1 MIDLDPFSILV
12 TILYVGVLYVF
23 LSKFFFGPVTRI
35 LEERRA
41 AIEGR
46 LEQAQNRIEEIEK
59 KTVEYEAAIRG
70 ARAEAYRQQEA
81 IRDSALEEKARLLAE
96 ARAEAEKLIDEARA
110 RLGAETAAAKKLLAS
125 EIDALA
131 TRLSETLLQDQRG

>member
-12 TILYVGVLYVF
+12 TILYVGLLYVF

-46 LEQAQNRIEEIEK
+46 LEQAENRIAEVEK
-59 KTVEYEAAIRG
+59 KTAEYEAAIRE
-70 ARAEAYRQQEA
+70 ARSEGYRNQET
-81 IRDSALEEKARLLAE
+81 IRGGALEDKARLLAE
-96 ARAEAEKLIDEARA
+96 AREEAEKLIDEARA
-110 RLGAETAAAKKLLAS
+110 RLAAETADAKKRLES

-131 TRLSETLLQDQRG
+131 ARLSETLLPDQSG

>member
-1 MIDLDPFSILV
+1 MIDLDPFSILA

-46 LEQAQNRIEEIEK
+46 LEQAHNRIEEIEK
-59 KTVEYEAAIRG
+59 KSAEYEAAIRG
-70 ARAEAYRQQEA
+70 IRSEAYRQQEA
-81 IRDSALEEKARLLAE
+81 NRDSALEEKARLLAE
-96 ARAEAEKLIDEARA
+96 AREEAEKLVDEARA
-110 RLGAETAAAKKLLAS
+110 RLGAETAAAKKRLAS

-131 TRLSETLLQDQRG
+131 TRLSETLLQDQSG